1 MVNNVIGLDP
11 VQPQTR
17 HREVFIGGERTQQ
30 LASRYEGEL
39 GSDEWW
45 LVLDT
50 ATRILSQCPDPSD
63 TQGRATGLALG
74 KVQSG
79 KTLSYTALV
88 ALAVDN
94 GYRITVVLAG
104 TKNPLLEQNYD
115 RLRRDLGATRQ
126 NITVFKNPM
135 PQEMDVVRSVL
146 YGRGHAMIV
155 VLKHRTRI
163 DNIRMLLS
171 SPDLRNYATLII
183 DDEGDEAS
191 LNTQFRRGGRSAVYG
206 SILRLRDAL
215 PLHAYV
221 AYTATPQANLLI
233 DGIDG
238 LSPDFG
244 VLVEPADGYCGG
256 SVFFGPNRDRYI
268 RSVPAGEGEQEHVTG
283 VPDGL
288 RLAIATFLVG
298 AAIRHLGDETVWHS
312 MLIHNSNLV
321 ADHQLLQRA
330 VRSLIEVWR
339 EAITLPSSD
348 PSAAE
353 VLTLAR
359 QVYDDLCTTVQNAPS
374 WDDVCERLRQEIW
387 LVEVWMVNSLPLG
400 RDPISTPFRLRNNIL
415 IGGNMLGRGVTI
427 EGLAVTYITRRARNE
442 TNADTMEQRT
452 RWFGYKED
460 YLDLCRIFLTPQ
472 LREDYTELLRHEDD
486 FWDALRRNERQGLSI
501 RDWPRM
507 LRLDMGIGLRPT
519 RTNVA
524 NYRQFRSGGWD
535 IQGLLV
541 TDQDT
546 ATHNIGVVNGFFQRH
561 PGEAHRY
568 GSTEHTVVRNCR
580 TEMVISN
587 LLAHLNTDG
596 TDWENAYNIEYL
608 ARLLL
613 DGRLTTMDILLMS
626 KGEFRDRSHERGRI
640 VNLMQ
645 GRTPGKQPTDTDFY
659 PGDREIHE
667 NRVQLQVHL
676 VRLRASSETGPI
688 ETTALALYVPSGDP
702 RYDLQYVVRDED

>member
-1 MVNNVIGLDP
+1 MANSVIGLDP
-11 VQPQTR
+11 VEPPTR
-17 HREVFIGGERTQQ
+17 HWEVYIGGEKVQQ
-30 LASRYEGEL
+30 LASRYEEEL

-45 LVLDT
+45 QVLDT
-50 ATRILSQCPDPSD
+50 ATRILSRCPDPS
-63 TQGRATGLALG
+63 GPHERVTGLALG

-79 KTLSYTALV
+79 KTLSYTALI
-88 ALAVDN
+88 ALSVDN
-94 GYRITVVLAG
+94 RYRITVVLVG

-115 RLRRDLGATRQ
+115 RLRRDLGTVRQ
-126 NITVFKNPM
+126 NITVFKNPL

-146 YGRGHAMIV
+146 YGRGHALIV

-163 DNIRMLLS
+163 NNVRMLLS
-171 SPDLRNYATLII
+171 SPDLRDYATLII

-191 LNTQFRRGGRSAVYG
+191 LNTQFRRGGRSAVYN

-238 LSPDFG
+238 LSPNFG
-244 VLVEPADGYCGG
+244 VLVDPADGYCGG

-268 RSVPAGEGEQEHVTG
+268 RSVPASEGELVTS
-283 VPDGL
+283 VPEGL
-288 RLAIATFLVG
+288 KLAIVTFLVG
-298 AAIRHLGDETVWHS
+298 AAIRHLTDETAWHS
-312 MLIHNSNLV
+312 MLIHNSNRV
-321 ADHQLLQRA
+321 TDHQCLQRA
-330 VRSLIEVWR
+330 VRSLIDLWR
-339 EAITLPSSD
+339 EALTLPPSD

-359 QVYDDLCTTVQNAPS
+359 QAYDDLYTTVRNAPA
-374 WDDVCERLRQEIW
+374 WDDVRERLRQEIW

-507 LRLDMGIGLRPT
+507 LRLDMSIGLRPT

-535 IQGLLV
+535 IQNLV
-541 TDQDT
+541 ATNRDT
-546 ATHNIGVVNGFFQRH
+546 AVHNIRVVNDFFQH
-561 PGEAHRY
+561 HSGESHRY
-568 GSTEHTVVRNCR
+568 GSTEHTMVRNCR
-580 TEMVISN
+580 TEMVISD

-613 DGRLTTMDILLMS
+613 GGCLSTIDVLLMS
-626 KGEFRDRSHERGRI
+626 KGEFRNRSHEGGRI

-645 GRTPGKQPTDTDFY
+645 GRTPGKQPTDPDFY

-676 VRLRASSETGPI
+676 VRLRASGRTGPI
-688 ETTALALYVPSGDP
+688 ESTALALYIPPNDP
-702 RYDLQYVVRDED
+702 RYDLHYVIRDDGQ